1 MQKSNY
7 QFVVAEILQEVLK
20 PLLKDKIK
28 LEAVVCIYSSE
39 LVHRAIAP
47 LEMRV
52 KKVPNVLSGHC
63 VSST

>member
-1 MQKSNY
+1 M
-7 QFVVAEILQEVLK
+7 VAEILQEGLK

-28 LEAVVCIYSSE
+28 SESVVCINSSE
-39 LVHRAIAP
+39 LVHRTIAP

-52 KKVPNVLSGHC
+52 KKVPNVLSGYC